1 MTRASG
7 RVSIVIM
14 ILLMLVQSKERL
26 VISQIFNLS
35 CENSVDHNQA
45 LNCLQGSLND
55 IFYFFDLIPL
65 ALNCFF
71 MLDKGFKRLDDAVC
85 VCHSVSVWV

>member
-1 MTRASG
+1 
-7 RVSIVIM
+7 
-14 ILLMLVQSKERL
+14 
-26 VISQIFNLS
+26 
-35 CENSVDHNQA
+35 
-45 LNCLQGSLND
+45 
-55 IFYFFDLIPL
+55 LIPL